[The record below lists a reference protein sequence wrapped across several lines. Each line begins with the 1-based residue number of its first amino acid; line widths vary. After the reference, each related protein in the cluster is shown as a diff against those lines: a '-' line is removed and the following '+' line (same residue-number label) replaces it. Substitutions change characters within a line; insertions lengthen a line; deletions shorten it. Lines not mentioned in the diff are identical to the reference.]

1 LAAQQKLLKDN
12 VMFDSFSPKILSRWK
27 LSNIL
32 VTHARISLSLL
43 HATCPSP
50 HSLKCS
56 DLSPR
61 CRPWPRA
68 ATYAQSPR
76 RPVSLHRTAPNAHA
90 RPLRSE
96 SRRTRPPLRHC
107 PTLLR
112 HRLCLRAAAT
122 AVEPSKD
129 ITKTKTKTKEDVS
142 DESEEP
148 YKDITKIK

>member
-1 LAAQQKLLKDN
+1 MDL
-12 VMFDSFSPKILSRWK
+12 
-27 LSNIL
+27 
-32 VTHARISLSLL
+32 SLSLTR
-43 HATCPSP
+43 HVPFP
-50 HSLKCS
+50 HSLECS

-61 CRPWPRA
+61 RRPWPRA

-76 RPVSLHRTAPNAHA
+76 CPVSLHRTAPDAHA

-96 SRRTRPPLRHC
+96 SRRTWPPPRHR

-112 HRLCLRAAAT
+112 HRLCLCAAAT

-129 ITKTKTKTKEDVS
+129 ITKTKTKTKEDMS